1 MARRSSLSCLASTFL
16 RAGSFEE
23 KDKMKRDNIFWG
35 GALVLLGVLLLLQ
48 TQGIITNV
56 FRYFWPLALILVGV
70 WLLLNVYWRPARS
83 AEETF
88 SIPLN
93 TAKNAKFKFSHGAGQ
108 IDISGGAPVGRALV
122 GSSAVG
128 MNRHSQLN
136 GDRLDVQ
143 VEAGP
148 SFVPFLGPSEGIWRF
163 QLTQEIPLT
172 LIVEAGASS
181 LDIDLKDVLATRVE
195 LKTGASSAN
204 VTVPTRGVSLLDVEA
219 GAASVNIRVP
229 QATAARIRVK
239 ENVTSVNVDTR
250 RFPRLDSGFYL
261 SAGYDAAAD
270 RAEINIESGLGSVK
284 VV

>member
-1 MARRSSLSCLASTFL
+1 
-16 RAGSFEE
+16 
-23 KDKMKRDNIFWG
+23 MKRDNIFWG

-108 IDISGGAPVGRALV
+108 IEISGGAPAGQALV
-122 GSSAVG
+122 GSSAAG
-128 MNRHSQLN
+128 MNRHSQLI
-136 GDRLDVQ
+136 GDRLEVQ

-148 SFVPFLGPSEGIWRF
+148 SFVPFISPSEGVWRF

-181 LDIDLKDVLATRVE
+181 VTIDLKDVLATRVE
-195 LKTGASSAN
+195 LKTGASSSN
-204 VTVPTRGVSLLDVEA
+204 VVMPARGASILDVEA
-219 GAASVNIRVP
+219 GAASVNIRIP
-229 QATAARIRVK
+229 DGTAARIRVK
-239 ENVTSVNVDTR
+239 EGMTAINVDTN
-250 RFPRLDSGFYL
+250 RFPRLDSGRYQ
-261 SAGYDAAAD
+261 SSNYDTAVD
-270 RAEINIESGLGSVK
+270 RAEINIESGFGSVS
-284 VV
+284 VN